1 MNEILEI
8 FNFNREQAKSSIFEY
23 IEVFYNKIRR
33 HSTIGYCSPS
43 EFYQKR
49 AIPYKSLRFKSGLEI
64 SPKLGFYSKP

>member
-1 MNEILEI
+1 MIFINTIL
-8 FNFNREQAKSSIFEY
+8 N
-23 IEVFYNKIRR
+23 
-33 HSTIGYCSPS
+33 S